1 MAFEASIQKF
11 SGPLDLMLHLI
22 KEEKLDIF
30 DLDMERLCD
39 QYLKYINEMMDL
51 KLEVESEYLVELAML
66 VEYKSKKLLPKRENE
81 EEDSAYEEDPKEKLV
96 RRLLEYQR
104 YKEASLKLETLYLER
119 QLQYAKSLS
128 DTESLVKDSD
138 DKLSGEV
145 KDLWRAM
152 NKVMRRLQLSKPLST
167 KLTTKE
173 VSVEDRILMIKARFN
188 DLDEVFN
195 FKKLVEDCE
204 NLHDFV
210 VTFLG
215 ILDLAKNHILS
226 FEVDENDENKITGN
240 IDYRALVGDTL
251 SIRTTINEL
260 INDGTC
266 SLTITGPHEQ
276 VYKLTDKI
284 IPNSASTSTCVG
296 FDINMDLIEKD
307 EEQRAGKW
315 TITIDLASGGRT
327 GQLVSEMTL

>member
-66 VEYKSKKLLPKRENE
+66 VEYKSKKLLPKREDDE
-81 EEDSAYEEDPKEKLV
+81 ENTALEEDPKEKLV

-104 YKEASLKLETLYLER
+104 YKEVSLKLETLYLER

-128 DTESLVKDSD
+128 DTESLVKDNGE
-138 DKLSGEV
+138 KLNGEV
-145 KDLWRAM
+145 RDLWRAM

-226 FEVDENDENKITGN
+226 FEVDANDEIWLKK
-240 IDYRALVGDTL
+240 
-251 SIRTTINEL
+251 EL
-260 INDGTC
+260 N
-266 SLTITGPHEQ
+266 
-276 VYKLTDKI
+276 
-284 IPNSASTSTCVG
+284 
-296 FDINMDLIEKD
+296 
-307 EEQRAGKW
+307 
-315 TITIDLASGGRT
+315 
-327 GQLVSEMTL
+327 